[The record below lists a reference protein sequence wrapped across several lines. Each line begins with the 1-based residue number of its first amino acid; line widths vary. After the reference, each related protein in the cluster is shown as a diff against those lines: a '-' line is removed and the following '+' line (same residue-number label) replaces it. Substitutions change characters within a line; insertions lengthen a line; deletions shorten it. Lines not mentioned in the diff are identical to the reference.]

1 MKHWW
6 RFVLAGWACAA
17 IAGAVLG
24 EAPLRIDLAQAFA
37 PPSAAAWLGR
47 DELGRSLALR
57 VIGGATLSLPPA
69 CAVVAISAAVG
80 TTLGIV
86 AGWTGGAS
94 DRLLART
101 TTLFMAFPGLLL
113 AIALAGLMGPGLD
126 NIVYALCLT
135 GWVGFARL
143 ARAQAASLRGRDH
156 VMVARALGTPVPR
169 ILARHVLPLLAGPL
183 VVEATFAFAGAI
195 TAEAGLSFLGLGA
208 QPPAPAWGA
217 MLREA
222 SGFLLVA
229 PHLLVGPALALVSL
243 VLAVQAAGERFRRHW
258 LAREGSA

>member
-1 MKHWW
+1 MTRWW
-6 RFVLAGWACAA
+6 SVLLAGWCGAA
-17 IAGAVLG
+17 LFGTVLG

-37 PPSAAAWLGR
+37 PPSAEAWLGR

-57 VIGGATLSLPPA
+57 VLGGAALSLPPA
-69 CAVVAISAAVG
+69 FAVVAISAGIG

-86 AGWTGGAS
+86 AGWMGGVG

-126 NIVYALCLT
+126 NIVYALCVT

-156 VMVARALGTPVPR
+156 VLVARALGTPAPR
-169 ILARHVLPLLAGPL
+169 ILVRHVLPLLAGPL
-183 VVEATFAFAGAI
+183 IVEATFAFAGAV

-217 MLREA
+217 MLRDA
-222 SGFLLVA
+222 AGFLLVA
-229 PHLLVGPALALVSL
+229 PHLLFGPALALVSL
-243 VLAVQAAGERFRRHW
+243 VLAVQGAGEHLRRRW
-258 LAREGSA
+258 LGRAGGG